1 MKQDYKYMFNEQEFV
16 AVWRKS
22 DYEND
27 NIGDGI
33 FLVYKNEW
41 EDTDDYSIKT
51 FDLLLTSIE
60 GNTIKLYPTPNNAVI
75 IVQQLP
81 YSRKSEYMEIPKEYT
96 FDTSF
101 WHQFTHVTTEIR
113 VKVLIINLI
122 FLTLQ
127 HQIKSSGNKKHQILS
142 IFQ

>member
-1 MKQDYKYMFNEQEFV
+1 MFDEQEFV
-16 AVWRKS
+16 AVCRKT

-33 FLVYKNEW
+33 FLVCKNEW

-60 GNTIKLYPTPNNAVI
+60 GNSIKLYPAPNNAVI

-81 YSRKSEYMEIPKEYT
+81 YSRKSEYMEIPKEYLLT
-96 FDTSF
+96 PVFDTSL
-101 WHQFTHVTTEIR
+101 
-113 VKVLIINLI
+113 LIL
-122 FLTLQ
+122 
-127 HQIKSSGNKKHQILS
+127 
-142 IFQ
+142 

>member
-1 MKQDYKYMFNEQEFV
+1 MKNYLKFKPMFDEQEFV
-16 AVWRKS
+16 AIFRKT
-22 DYEND
+22 DYENG

-60 GNTIKLYPTPNNAVI
+60 GNTIKLYPAPNNAVI

-101 WHQFTHVTTEIR
+101 
-113 VKVLIINLI
+113 
-122 FLTLQ
+122 
-127 HQIKSSGNKKHQILS
+127 
-142 IFQ
+142 

>member
-1 MKQDYKYMFNEQEFV
+1 MNNYLKFKPMFDEQEFV
-16 AVWRKS
+16 AVCRKT

-33 FLVYKNEW
+33 FLVCKNEW
-41 EDTDDYSIKT
+41 EETDDYSIKT

-60 GNTIKLYPTPNNAVI
+60 GNTIKLYPAPNNAVI

-101 WHQFTHVTTEIR
+101 
-113 VKVLIINLI
+113 
-122 FLTLQ
+122 
-127 HQIKSSGNKKHQILS
+127 
-142 IFQ
+142 